1 MNKMTIEQLLQAMS
15 NEFGGEPETM
25 KILSQL
31 NEQAVFEHAANK
43 NFAMA
48 GDRLP
53 AKYKLLISLA
63 VSAAL
68 GSERCTKTYTQV
80 AMNKGISKEEV
91 METLLVTRFVK
102 ATTVFSDATPAMEL
116 LLSFEKK

>member
-1 MNKMTIEQLLQAMS
+1 MNKMNIEQLLQAMS

-48 GDRLP
+48 GEQVP

-63 VSAAL
+63 LSAAL

-80 AMNKGISKEEV
+80 ALNKGITREEL

-102 ATTVFSDATPAMEL
+102 ATTVFSDATPAL
-116 LLSFEKK
+116 KIILEK

>member
-1 MNKMTIEQLLQAMS
+1 MNKMNIEQLLQAMS

-80 AMNKGISKEEV
+80 ALNKGITKEEL

-102 ATTVFSDATPAMEL
+102 ATTVFSDATPAMEIIL
-116 LLSFEKK
+116 KK